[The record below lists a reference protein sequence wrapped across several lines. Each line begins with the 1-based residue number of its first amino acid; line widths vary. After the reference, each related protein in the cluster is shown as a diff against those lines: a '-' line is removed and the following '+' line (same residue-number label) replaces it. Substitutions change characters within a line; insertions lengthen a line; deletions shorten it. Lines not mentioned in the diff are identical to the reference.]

1 MLKTLRNAFKIKD
14 VRRRLFYVLLMLVVV
29 RIGSQLP
36 IPGVD
41 SNYFKNWFASQ
52 SSDAFNFFDAFTGG
66 SFTEMSIF
74 ALSITPYITSSI
86 IIQLLTIAFK
96 TLEDMQRDGEEGR
109 KKLTAITR
117 YVTIGLAL
125 FQSIAMTIGFGN
137 KGLIPDINFLKGVV
151 VVCCLTAGSAML
163 MWIGEQITE
172 KGVGNGIS
180 IILMINIGNSRCSST
195 GFNLKRWCK
204 KNSGTVFQKDGRKKS
219 YGRSVQLHSFKSKHS
234 RCYSYYLCFLFN
246 VFPGYYYDFNG

>member
-137 KGLIPDINFLKGVV
+137 KGLIPDINFLKV
-151 VVCCLTAGSAML
+151 L
-163 MWIGEQITE
+163 
-172 KGVGNGIS
+172 
-180 IILMINIGNSRCSST
+180 
-195 GFNLKRWCK
+195 
-204 KNSGTVFQKDGRKKS
+204 
-219 YGRSVQLHSFKSKHS
+219 
-234 RCYSYYLCFLFN
+234 
-246 VFPGYYYDFNG
+246 